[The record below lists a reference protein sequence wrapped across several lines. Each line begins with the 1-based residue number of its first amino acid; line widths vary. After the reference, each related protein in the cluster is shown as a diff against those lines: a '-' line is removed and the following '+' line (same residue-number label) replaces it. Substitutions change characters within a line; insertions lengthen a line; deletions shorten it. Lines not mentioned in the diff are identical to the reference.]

1 VTTHVI
7 AATDD
12 RFFPVEFQRRLAED
26 RLGVKADEIPGGH
39 LVALSQ
45 PVELSKVLL
54 DTRLR
59 SGAGR

>member
-1 VTTHVI
+1 VI

-12 RFFPVEFQRRLAED
+12 RFFPVEFQRRLAEE

-45 PVELSKVLL
+45 PVELSTLL
-54 DTRLR
+54 LEMRLR
-59 SGAGR
+59 TGAGR